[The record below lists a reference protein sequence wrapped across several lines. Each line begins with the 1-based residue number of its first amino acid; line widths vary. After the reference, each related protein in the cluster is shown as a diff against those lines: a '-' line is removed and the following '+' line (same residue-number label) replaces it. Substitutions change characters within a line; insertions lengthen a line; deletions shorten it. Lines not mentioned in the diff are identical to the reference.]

1 MPRYIQGQIDWPQ
14 FRHDL
19 RGYQQRESV
28 TGKELARRLHISG
41 AALTRYLNGER
52 TPTAE
57 VFVYALFLMHRSL
70 NDYVSGGPE
79 RTHQPRRPPEQT
91 DVCSIRGHASA

>member
-14 FRHDL
+14 FRRDL
-19 RGYQQRESV
+19 RRYQQKESV

-57 VFVYALFLMHRSL
+57 VFVYALLLMHRNL
-70 NDYVSGGPE
+70 NNYVLGDPGRTLAPHRPSQQLGVCADSGAQF
-79 RTHQPRRPPEQT
+79 H
-91 DVCSIRGHASA
+91 

>member
-14 FRHDL
+14 FRRDL
-19 RGYQQRESV
+19 RGYQERESV

-57 VFVYALFLMHRSL
+57 VFVYALLLMHRNL
-70 NDYVSGGPE
+70 NDYVSGGPG
-79 RTHQPRRPPEQT
+79 RTLPPHQPSMEMG
-91 DVCSIRGHASA
+91 VCADSHFGY